1 MALTVVVRSG
11 GLAKPAS
18 ITFDTPRIV
27 LGRGKSCEVSLPD
40 PSVSHRHASIRQRG
54 TDYVIIDE
62 GSSNG
67 TFVGQVRL
75 SPHAPRVLKTGD
87 LLRLGR
93 IWLEIR
99 VEQARVTEAQ
109 RQLTRE
115 IALDLVASAL
125 AQDGEDAA
133 GACVRVES
141 GADPE
146 LRLIVAERQ
155 RPYII
160 GRGKSVDLA
169 IEDDDISRRHAAV
182 SRRGLALVVTDL
194 GSKNGTKLA
203 GKALEQGVETP
214 WNPGTILELGKA
226 RLIYDDPV
234 RAQLEALEN
243 APDERMQESDVID
256 PPDGAPAEPSAPA
269 PAPEEPADPI
279 TPSDERPAPKSKA
292 LAPARSNLPWLD
304 IAVALVA
311 LIVLGVSLVGLWI
324 LFS

>member
-18 ITFDTPRIV
+18 ITFDAPRIV
-27 LGRGKSCEVSLPD
+27 LGRGSGCEVSLPD

-99 VEQARVTEAQ
+99 VEHSRASDAQ
-109 RQLTRE
+109 RLLTRE

-125 AQDGEDAA
+125 SEDGEAA
-133 GACVRVES
+133 GARIRVES

-146 LRLIVAERQ
+146 LSLLVSERQ
-155 RPYII
+155 RPYVI

-169 IEDDDISRRHAAV
+169 IEDDDISRRHASV
-182 SRRGLALVVTDL
+182 SRRGLGLVVTEL
-194 GSKNGTKLA
+194 GSKNGTKLD
-203 GKALEQGVETP
+203 GKPLEQGVETA
-214 WNPGTILELGKA
+214 WNAGIVLELGKA
-226 RLIYDDPV
+226 RLVYDDPV
-234 RAQLEALEN
+234 RAQLEALES
-243 APDERMQESDVID
+243 APDERMQENDVID
-256 PPDGAPAEPSAPA
+256 PPDGAE
-269 PAPEEPADPI
+269 APEPGPVTPVASEDGAAPI
-279 TPSDERPAPKSKA
+279 EGEQKAKAKPSVRPK
-292 LAPARSNLPWLD
+292 LGLPLLD

-311 LIVLGVSLVGLWI
+311 LLVLGVSLVGLWI
-324 LFS
+324 LFR